1 MSLKRL
7 KKLKDDMVTKK
18 LAKLKEMFTQENWK
32 NYCGELFE
40 DSIGALRGDP
50 ISLLKMLKKI
60 KKSPTALND
69 ALYLHK
75 FLIFYNGVN
84 NIDEDPAET
93 IKLSTA
99 LFDDP
104 KTSEDNAMRLL
115 GYIDKADSKMKI
127 QYYINA
133 TRSFLLNMI
142 GITAYYRILKA
153 ISETLLEDLQYLSKI
168 ALRTDILAGN
178 ISLLALARAGLA
190 LQNGQDGNKNVESQ
204 YYEVSSLG
212 RMVDQYAISFEDDDR
227 RKKYKN
233 IFEIPK
239 LAVEP
244 LDMPDKDIDDLFD

>member
-1 MSLKRL
+1 MNVEKNL
-7 KKLKDDMVTKK
+7 V
-18 LAKLKEMFTQENWK
+18 KLKEMFTQENWK

-50 ISLLKMLKKI
+50 SSLLKMSQKI

-104 KTSEDNAMRLL
+104 KISEDNAMRLL

-142 GITAYYRILKA
+142 DRTSYYRILKA
-153 ISETLLEDLQYLSKI
+153 ISETLLEDLQYLSRI

-178 ISLLALARAGLA
+178 ISLLALARAGLV
-190 LQNGQDGNKNVESQ
+190 LQNGLDGNKNVESQ
-204 YYEVSSLG
+204 YYAVSSFG

-233 IFEIPK
+233 TFEIPK